1 MVSHS
6 PRQRTGRW
14 SSGAYGKLQLLSH
27 FISCS
32 SAAFWR
38 VGAHLW
44 HRRPEVSRQTQDSNR
59 WPSTLRASGRR
70 PNQLSYLLLLIYN
83 KLGKFITKGEPNHF
97 GATFHQL
104 SSLVL
109 FNIWVVIFWTL
120 SHMWLNPSRWPSVF
134 ARSSG
139 TPMSETLWVV
149 LNCFPVSSHSPFL
162 AVMENICIASYL
174 FTSALYKLV
183 FWDFRI
189 SSHRVYSTRRK
200 FCFLALWQ
208 TL

>member
-1 MVSHS
+1 MLKSSCNYCAIFSQFLGGLEHTRGTDAQKSVD
-6 PRQRTGRW
+6 RCRIRTDDH
-14 SSGAYGKLQLLSH
+14 Q
-27 FISCS
+27 
-32 SAAFWR
+32 
-38 VGAHLW
+38 
-44 HRRPEVSRQTQDSNR
+44 P
-59 WPSTLRASGRR
+59 LRASGRR
-70 PNQLSYLLLLIYN
+70 PNQLSYRLLLIYH
-83 KLGKFITKGEPNHF
+83 KLGKFITKEEPKYF

-109 FNIWVVIFWTL
+109 FNIWVVSLWTL
-120 SHMWLNPSRWPSVF
+120 SHMLLNPSHWPSVF

-183 FWDFRI
+183 FWEFRI

-208 TL
+208 TR